1 MTIQE
6 AKDIVL
12 AKFASTNSRAN
23 HVLPMRTLRFGV
35 MQRMTRTDQE
45 TFITGINS
53 LIEEGLITYE
63 SPRDGGLEV
72 LRLTETGYD
81 QLYQAKGIEAL
92 KNDIMAVF
100 RRKNIN
106 PNEIIMMRYFIQSFV
121 PTLNPKD
128 QDHFTAACNELINE
142 GKLRYEDGTTGPECL
157 RLIHY

>member
-35 MQRMTRTDQE
+35 MQRMTRADQE

-81 QLYQAKGIEAL
+81 QLYQAKGVEAL

-128 QDHFTAACNELINE
+128 QDNFTAACNELINE
-142 GKLRYEDGTTGPECL
+142 GKLRYEDGTTGLECL

>member
-128 QDHFTAACNELINE
+128 QDNFTAACNELINE
-142 GKLRYEDGTTGPECL
+142 GKLRYEDETTGLECL

>member
-6 AKDIVL
+6 AKDIIL

-35 MQRMTRTDQE
+35 MQRMTRADQE

-81 QLYQAKGIEAL
+81 QLYQAKGVEAL

-128 QDHFTAACNELINE
+128 QDNFTAACNELINE
-142 GKLRYEDGTTGPECL
+142 GKLRYEDGTTGLECL

>member
-6 AKDIVL
+6 AKEIVL
-12 AKFASTNSRAN
+12 GKFASTNSRAN

-35 MQRMTRTDQE
+35 MQRLTRADQE
-45 TFITGINS
+45 IFVNGINS

-63 SPRDGGLEV
+63 SPSDGGLEV
-72 LRLTETGYD
+72 LRLTEIGYD
-81 QLYQAKGIEAL
+81 QLYQAKGIETL
-92 KNDIMAVF
+92 KSDIMTVF

-106 PNEIIMMRYFIQSFV
+106 PNEIILMRYFIQSFI

-128 QDHFTAACNELINE
+128 QDHFTAACNELIAE
-142 GKLRYEDGTTGPECL
+142 GKLRYENGSTGLKCL